1 MNRKFFVVLIVIFLM
16 ATATI
21 GWAKGFFK
29 VGEAAPLFSLTS
41 VTGEQVSLDK
51 LKGKV
56 VVLGLFHICEPC
68 LIQSTNLQ
76 KVHEATKGK
85 NVAVVGV
92 NSSGDSKADILE
104 FMNVFPVKVTYPYLI
119 DPNKITDRLYGG
131 GRFIP
136 NVYVLDQQGV
146 IRWQRVG
153 NMDLADSTVI
163 LEVVNS
169 LLEGRNLSSPSTL

>member
-1 MNRKFFVVLIVIFLM
+1 MNRKLIAIGVVIGLTAIV
-16 ATATI
+16 AT

-29 VGEAAPLFSLTS
+29 VGEPAPLFSLTS
-41 VTGEQVSLDK
+41 VSGQQVSLNE

-76 KVHEATKGK
+76 KVHEATQGQ

-92 NSSGDSKADILE
+92 NSSGDSKADVLE
-104 FMNVFPVKVTYPYLI
+104 FLGMFPVKVTYPYLT
-119 DPNKITDRLYGG
+119 DPDKVTDRLYGG

-153 NMDLADSTVI
+153 NMDLADHKAI
-163 LEVVNS
+163 LEVVNHLLSGGGS
-169 LLEGRNLSSPSTL
+169 LGSSSL